1 MQNKMP
7 YFTMK
12 ATDTTADIYI
22 FGDIVAD
29 GWQWA
34 ESDFSSF
41 DLASQIKA
49 LPQDAQ
55 ITVHINSN
63 GGDLKE
69 GLGIYNV
76 LKGRNVTTICE
87 GFAASSA
94 SVIFCAGKTRIMN
107 AASLLFIHNASMLM
121 AGTADEMEKAAEDLR
136 TITDAAKAA
145 YREAGVNIS
154 DEELSA
160 LMDNET
166 WITPENAVAM
176 GFATEIA
183 TSEDG
188 AIKNDAMQSIIKA
201 VTAKKMTKAE
211 LEDMLIDALAE
222 KVENII
228 LAESADDITDAPAA
242 EQEPEPA
249 QGETA
254 EEVTEKVTEEAE
266 APEADDN
273 TTTST
278 PDPALVENKGFFGF
292 H

>member
-12 ATDTTADIYI
+12 KTDDSADIYI
-22 FGDIVAD
+22 FGDIVAG
-29 GWQWA
+29 GWKWD
-34 ESDFSSF
+34 ESDFSSY

-136 TITDAAKAA
+136 TITEAAKAA

-154 DEELSA
+154 DEELTA

-166 WITPENAVAM
+166 WITPEAAVAM

-183 TSEDG
+183 TSEDD
-188 AIKNDAMQSIIKA
+188 AIKNDAMQSIMKA
-201 VTAKKMTKAE
+201 VTDDHRVQLKKIMDDLARY
-211 LEDMLIDALAE
+211 LAE
-222 KVENII
+222 NGADSPVET
-228 LAESADDITDAPAA
+228 AENAEGETVEETVEAPAGEQADVQTDAPA
-242 EQEPEPA
+242 E
-249 QGETA
+249 
-254 EEVTEKVTEEAE
+254 
-266 APEADDN
+266 DN

>member
-12 ATDTTADIYI
+12 KTDDSADIYI
-22 FGDIVAD
+22 FGDIVAG
-29 GWQWA
+29 GWKWD
-34 ESDFSSF
+34 ESDFSSY

-136 TITDAAKAA
+136 TITEAAKAA

-154 DEELSA
+154 DEELTA

-166 WITPENAVAM
+166 WITPEAAVAM

-183 TSEDG
+183 TSEDD
-188 AIKNDAMQSIIKA
+188 AIKNDAMQSIMKA
-201 VTAKKMTKAE
+201 VTDDHRVQLKKIMDDLARY
-211 LEDMLIDALAE
+211 LAE
-222 KVENII
+222 NGADSPVET
-228 LAESADDITDAPAA
+228 AENAEGETVEETVETPAGEQADAQMDAPA
-242 EQEPEPA
+242 E
-249 QGETA
+249 
-254 EEVTEKVTEEAE
+254 
-266 APEADDN
+266 DN

>member
-12 ATDTTADIYI
+12 KTDDSADIYI
-22 FGDIVAD
+22 FGDIVAG
-29 GWQWA
+29 GWKWDA
-34 ESDFSSF
+34 SDFSSY
-41 DLASQIKA
+41 DLASQIKE

-136 TITDAAKAA
+136 TITEAAKAA

-154 DEELSA
+154 DEELTA
-160 LMDNET
+160 LMDEET
-166 WITPENAVAM
+166 WITPEAAVAM

-183 TSEDG
+183 TSEDD
-188 AIKNDAMQSIIKA
+188 AIKNDAMQSIMKA
-201 VTAKKMTKAE
+201 VTDDHRVQLKKIMDDLARY
-211 LEDMLIDALAE
+211 LAE
-222 KVENII
+222 NGADSPVET
-228 LAESADDITDAPAA
+228 AENAEGETVEETVETPAGEQADAQTDAPA
-242 EQEPEPA
+242 E
-249 QGETA
+249 
-254 EEVTEKVTEEAE
+254 
-266 APEADDN
+266 DN

>member
-22 FGDIVAD
+22 FGDIVAG
-29 GWQWA
+29 GWKWD
-34 ESDFSSF
+34 ESDVSSF

-160 LMDNET
+160 LMDDET
-166 WITPENAVAM
+166 WITPENAVTM

-188 AIKNDAMQSIIKA
+188 VIKNDAMQSIIKA

-242 EQEPEPA
+242 GQEPEPA

-254 EEVTEKVTEEAE
+254 EEVTEEVTEEAE

>member
-1 MQNKMP
+1 MQSKMP
-7 YFTMK
+7 YFSMK
-12 ATDTTADIYI
+12 ADDTTADIYI
-22 FGDIVAD
+22 FGDIVAN
-29 GWQWA
+29 GWKWD
-34 ESDFSSF
+34 ESDFSSY
-41 DLASQIKA
+41 DLVDQIRR

-69 GLGIYNV
+69 GLGIYNE

-94 SVIFCAGKTRIMN
+94 SVIFCAGKNRIMN

-121 AGTADEMEKAAEDLR
+121 VGTADEMEKAAEDLR

-154 DEELSA
+154 DEELSE
-160 LMDNET
+160 LMDIET
-166 WITPENAVAM
+166 WITPEAAVRM

-183 TSEDG
+183 TVEDG
-188 AIKNDAMQSIIKA
+188 AIKNDAMQSIMSA
-201 VTAKKMTKAE
+201 VTKKPATMSDEAQ
-211 LEDMLIDALAE
+211 A
-222 KVENII
+222 I
-228 LAESADDITDAPAA
+228 LAELKAIIGNTVDEPAA
-242 EQEPEPA
+242 KQEPEPA
-249 QGETA
+249 QGEAGEVTK
-254 EEVTEKVTEEAE
+254 EVTEKAE
-266 APEADDN
+266 APKADDN

>member
-12 ATDTTADIYI
+12 KTDDSADIYI
-22 FGDIVAD
+22 FGDIVAG
-29 GWQWA
+29 GWKWD
-34 ESDFSSF
+34 ESDFSSY
-41 DLASQIKA
+41 DLASQIKE

-136 TITDAAKAA
+136 TITEAAKAA

-154 DEELSA
+154 DEELTD

-166 WITPENAVAM
+166 WITPESAVAM

-183 TSEDG
+183 TSEDD
-188 AIKNDAMQSIIKA
+188 AIKNDAMQSIMKA
-201 VTAKKMTKAE
+201 VTDDHRVQLKKIMDDLARY
-211 LEDMLIDALAE
+211 LAE
-222 KVENII
+222 NGADSPVET
-228 LAESADDITDAPAA
+228 AENAEGETVEETVETPAGEQADAQTDAPA
-242 EQEPEPA
+242 E
-249 QGETA
+249 
-254 EEVTEKVTEEAE
+254 
-266 APEADDN
+266 DN

>member
-1 MQNKMP
+1 MQSNKMP

-12 ATDTTADIYI
+12 ADDATADIYI

-34 ESDFSSF
+34 ESDFSSY
-41 DLASQIKA
+41 DLASRIKA

-121 AGTADEMEKAAEDLR
+121 AGTADEMEKAADDLR

-154 DEELSA
+154 DEELA
-160 LMDNET
+160 ELMDKET
-166 WITPENAVAM
+166 WITPEAAVAM

-183 TSEDG
+183 DAETDG
-188 AIKNDAMQSIIKA
+188 IKNDAMQNIIKA
-201 VTAKKMTKAE
+201 VTDDRRAQLKKIMDDLARY
-211 LEDMLIDALAE
+211 LAE
-222 KVENII
+222 NGADSPAEPAENAEGETVEETVETP
-228 LAESADDITDAPAA
+228 AEEQADAQTDAPA
-242 EQEPEPA
+242 E
-249 QGETA
+249 
-254 EEVTEKVTEEAE
+254 
-266 APEADDN
+266 DN

-292 H
+292 R